1 MIFTSLN
8 KLIMIVYLTIY
19 LMILIFIININ
30 IFIYSLSKLRKTDF
44 SGSENDFYFDTRE
57 SIYFSR
63 GTVGFDI

>member
-1 MIFTSLN
+1 
-8 KLIMIVYLTIY
+8 
-19 LMILIFIININ
+19 MILIFIININ